1 MRIAIIGAG
10 SVGAT
15 LGRAWIKH
23 GEDVIWGL
31 RNPADP
37 KYAALP
43 KDRVKSPIEAVKEA
57 EVVVI
62 ATPWSAAEAAIK
74 SLGSLAGKTVID
86 CMNPLGMG
94 PDGLQLVLGF
104 NASAGEQV
112 ASWVPGAFVF
122 KTLNTTGAGN
132 MAKAADYPVKP
143 VMLVAGDDADR
154 KPVMMELVG
163 KLGFDPVDAG
173 PLKNARLLEPFAMV
187 WIDQA
192 MKRDRGRSGRHRHRR
207 ESRAPGRQRHRA
219 VEPDTRCCWQAPRT
233 PARDRPWFAPIG
245 GPS

>member
-15 LGRAWIKH
+15 LGRAWIER

-37 KYAALP
+37 KHAALP
-43 KDRVKSPIEAVKEA
+43 KDRVKAPAEAVRAA

-62 ATPWSAAEAAIK
+62 ATPWSAAEAAVK

-94 PDGLQLVLGF
+94 NDDLQLVLGF
-104 NASAGEQV
+104 DTSAGEQV
-112 ASWVPGAFVF
+112 ALWAPGAFVF

-143 VMLVAGDDADR
+143 LMLVAGDDAGR
-154 KPVMMELVG
+154 KRQVMELVG
-163 KLGFDPVDAG
+163 KLGFEPVDAG

-192 MKRDRGRSGRHRHRR
+192 MKRGRGRDF
-207 ESRAPGRQRHRA
+207 AFAA
-219 VEPDTRCCWQAPRT
+219 VNMK
-233 PARDRPWFAPIG
+233 
-245 GPS
+245 

>member
-1 MRIAIIGAG
+1 MNEEAIMRIAIIGAG
-10 SVGAT
+10 SVGGT
-15 LGRAWIKH
+15 LGQAWLKH

-43 KDRVKSPIEAVKEA
+43 KARVKLPAEADQDA

-62 ATPWSAAEAAIK
+62 ATPWSATEAAVK
-74 SLGSLAGKTVID
+74 GLGGLVDKIVID
-86 CMNPLGMG
+86 CTNPLGMG
-94 PDGLQLVLGF
+94 ADGLQLVLGF
-104 NASAGEQV
+104 NTSAGEQV
-112 ASWVPGAFVF
+112 ASWARGASVF

-143 VMLVAGDDADR
+143 VMLVSGDDACK
-154 KPVMMELVG
+154 KPQVIELVG
-163 KLGFDPVDAG
+163 KLGFEPVDAG

-192 MKRDRGRSGRHRHRR
+192 LKHGRGR
-207 ESRAPGRQRHRA
+207 
-219 VEPDTRCCWQAPRT
+219 D
-233 PARDRPWFAPIG
+233 FAFALVKLR
-245 GPS
+245 

>member
-15 LGRAWIKH
+15 LGRAWVKL
-23 GEDVIWGL
+23 GEDVIWGV

-37 KYAALP
+37 KHATLP
-43 KDRVKSPIEAVKEA
+43 KERAKAPAEAVKEA
-57 EVVVI
+57 EIVVI
-62 ATPWSAAEAAIK
+62 ATPWSAAEAVVK
-74 SLGSLAGKTVID
+74 SLGSLAGKIVID
-86 CMNPLGMG
+86 CTNPLGMG

-104 NASAGEQV
+104 NTSAGEQV
-112 ASWVPGAFVF
+112 ASWALGAFVF

-154 KPVMMELVG
+154 KPAVMELVG
-163 KLGFDPVDAG
+163 KLGFEPVDAG

-192 MKRDRGRSGRHRHRR
+192 MKRGRGRDF
-207 ESRAPGRQRHRA
+207 AFA
-219 VEPDTRCCWQAPRT
+219 LVN
-233 PARDRPWFAPIG
+233 AR
-245 GPS
+245 

>member
-1 MRIAIIGAG
+1 MAVTQWSIAMEGVMRIAIIGAG

-15 LGRAWIKH
+15 LGRAWIER

-37 KYAALP
+37 KHAALP
-43 KDRVKSPIEAVKEA
+43 KDRVKAPAEAVRAA

-62 ATPWSAAEAAIK
+62 ATPWSAAEAAVK

-94 PDGLQLVLGF
+94 NDGLQLVLGF
-104 NASAGEQV
+104 DTSAGEQV
-112 ASWVPGAFVF
+112 ARWAPGAFVF

-143 VMLVAGDDADR
+143 LMLVAGDDAGR
-154 KPVMMELVG
+154 KRQVMELVG
-163 KLGFDPVDAG
+163 KLGFEPVDAG

-187 WIDQA
+187 WVDQA
-192 MKRDRGRSGRHRHRR
+192 MKRGRGRDF
-207 ESRAPGRQRHRA
+207 AFAA
-219 VEPDTRCCWQAPRT
+219 VNMK
-233 PARDRPWFAPIG
+233 
-245 GPS
+245 

>member
-15 LGRAWIKH
+15 LGRAWIKY

-37 KYAALP
+37 KHAALP
-43 KDRVKSPIEAVKEA
+43 NGRGKVPAEAVKEA

-62 ATPWSAAEAAIK
+62 AMPWSATEAAIR
-74 SLGSLAGKTVID
+74 SLGSLAGKIVID
-86 CMNPLGMG
+86 CTNPLGMG

-104 NASAGEQV
+104 NTSAGEQV
-112 ASWVPGAFVF
+112 ASWAPGAIVF

-132 MAKAADYPVKP
+132 MAKATEYPVKP
-143 VMLVAGDDADR
+143 VMLVAGDDAGSKLR
-154 KPVMMELVG
+154 VMELVG
-163 KLGFDPVDAG
+163 KLGFEAVDAG
-173 PLKNARLLEPFAMV
+173 PLKNARLLEPLAML

-192 MKRDRGRSGRHRHRR
+192 MKRGRGR
-207 ESRAPGRQRHRA
+207 
-219 VEPDTRCCWQAPRT
+219 D
-233 PARDRPWFAPIG
+233 FAFALVNMR
-245 GPS
+245 

>member
-1 MRIAIIGAG
+1 MEAVMRIAIIGAG

-15 LGRAWIKH
+15 LGRAWIER

-37 KYAALP
+37 KHAALP
-43 KDRVKSPIEAVKEA
+43 KDRVKAPAEAVRAA

-62 ATPWSAAEAAIK
+62 ATPWSAAEAAVK

-94 PDGLQLVLGF
+94 NDGLQLVLGF
-104 NASAGEQV
+104 DTSAGEQV
-112 ASWVPGAFVF
+112 ARWAPGAFVF

-143 VMLVAGDDADR
+143 LMLVAGDDAGR
-154 KPVMMELVG
+154 KRQVMELVG
-163 KLGFDPVDAG
+163 KLGFEPVDAG

-192 MKRDRGRSGRHRHRR
+192 MKRGRGRDF
-207 ESRAPGRQRHRA
+207 AFAA
-219 VEPDTRCCWQAPRT
+219 VNMK
-233 PARDRPWFAPIG
+233 
-245 GPS
+245 

>member
-1 MRIAIIGAG
+1 MCIAIIGAG

-31 RNPADP
+31 RNPQDP

-43 KDRVKSPIEAVKEA
+43 KDRVKAPAEAVKDA
-57 EVVVI
+57 EVVVV
-62 ATPWSAAEAAIK
+62 AAPWPAAEAAIK
-74 SLGSLAGKTVID
+74 SLGSLAGKVVID

-104 NASAGEQV
+104 NVSAGEQV

-132 MAKAADYPVKP
+132 MAKADDYSVKP
-143 VMLVAGDDADR
+143 VMLVAGDDAGR
-154 KPVMMELVG
+154 KPVVMELVG
-163 KLGFDPVDAG
+163 KLGFEPVDAG

-192 MKRDRGRSGRHRHRR
+192 MKRGRGR
-207 ESRAPGRQRHRA
+207 
-219 VEPDTRCCWQAPRT
+219 D
-233 PARDRPWFAPIG
+233 FAFALVNLR
-245 GPS
+245 